1 MFVPKSIVCLRD
13 YSWKQFHG
21 DLVAGL
27 IVGLVALP
35 LAMAFSIAC
44 GLPPERGIY
53 TAVVAGFL
61 ISALGGSRVAIGGP
75 TGAFVVI
82 VAGIVAK
89 FGYEGLA
96 VATGMAG
103 LILIIMGLTR
113 LGTLVKYIPYP
124 VTTGFTSGIAVIIF
138 SSQVK
143 DFFGLTMPTVPSEFL
158 EKWEACFQAMPTFS
172 PYALGISLFTM
183 LVIGAWPKQWKVP
196 GTIVA
201 VILGS
206 IAAYAFHW
214 PLETIGTRFGGIPQQ
229 LPHPQ
234 FFLQSWAQL
243 KLLLPSA
250 LTIAMLAAIESL
262 LCAVVADGMI
272 GGRHKSNMELVAQ
285 GVANCFSPVFGGI
298 PATGAI
304 ARTAVSVK
312 NGARTPVAGMVHA
325 VTLFLI
331 LLAAGPLASHVPLA
345 SLAGVL
351 VVVAYHMSE
360 WRSFKAIFSGPR
372 SDIAVLMTT
381 FLLTVFVDLTMA
393 VGVGLVL
400 ASFLFMRKMAEL
412 TQVKTLTHERDAGL
426 LTGLTVPKDVEVYAI
441 NGSFFFGAASKVM
454 EVERSFF
461 KKPKALVLEM
471 TGVLHLDSSGL
482 KVLDQIYSQCQKRG
496 TRLVLVG
503 IHAQPMMAM
512 QMANKYEEFGED
524 NFKGDLKEAFQEL
537 Q

>member
-13 YSWKQFHG
+13 YSWKQLQA
-21 DLVAGL
+21 DSVAGL
-27 IVGLVALP
+27 VVGLVALP

-44 GLPPERGIY
+44 GLGPERGLY

-61 ISALGGSRVAIGGP
+61 ISALGGSRVSIGGP

-89 FGYEGLA
+89 FGYDGLA
-96 VATGMAG
+96 VATGLAG
-103 LILIIMGLTR
+103 LILIVMGLTR
-113 LGTLVKYIPYP
+113 MGTLVKYIPYP

-138 SSQVK
+138 SGQVK
-143 DFFGLTMPTVPSEFL
+143 DYLGLSMKAVPSDFL
-158 EKWEACFQAMPTFS
+158 EKWGAYFQNLSTWN
-172 PYALGISLFTM
+172 PYALGIGLFTM
-183 LVIGAWPKQWKVP
+183 VVIGAWPKNWKVP

-201 VILGS
+201 LILVS
-206 IAAYAFHW
+206 FAATWGNW
-214 PLETIGTRFGGIPQQ
+214 PVETIGTRFGGIPRL

-234 FFLQSWAQL
+234 FFLQSWPQI

-250 LTIAMLAAIESL
+250 LTIAMLASIESL

-285 GVANCFSPVFGGI
+285 GVANCFSPIFGGI

-304 ARTAVSVK
+304 ARTAVNVK
-312 NGARTPVAGMVHA
+312 NGGRTPVAGMVHA
-325 VTLFLI
+325 LVLFIILI
-331 LLAAGPLASHVPLA
+331 VAGPLAAHIPLA
-345 SLAGVL
+345 ALSGVL

-360 WRSFKAIFSGPR
+360 WRSFRSIFAGPR

-381 FLLTVFVDLTMA
+381 FLLTVLVDLTMA

-400 ASFLFMRKMAEL
+400 ASFLFMRKMADL
-412 TQVKTLTHERDAGL
+412 TQVRTLTHERDGGL
-426 LTGLTVPKDVEVYAI
+426 LNGLTVPKDVEVYAI
-441 NGSFFFGAASKVM
+441 NGSFFFGAANKVM

-461 KKPKALVLEM
+461 KKPRALVLEM
-471 TGVLHLDSSGL
+471 KGVLHLDSSGIR
-482 KVLDQIYSQCQKRG
+482 VLEQIYHQCQNRG

-524 NFKGDLKEAFQEL
+524 NFKGDLAEAFKEFQ
-537 Q
+537 